1 MKDVVPSA
9 DAMNGWQERYNNDP
23 LRAMSSKDW
32 KKQASSKQFMKL
44 FKFISGVNTKGEEI
58 KMTTPVLN
66 KHIPTGNDIEDMKMC
81 FWLGKEWENKDAPK
95 PLGKDAATTEIYQGK
110 GVKVRMTYLLLSSF
124 TMI

>member
-9 DAMNGWQERYNNDP
+9 DAMNGWQERYDNDP

-44 FKFISGVNTKGEEI
+44 FKFISGVNTMGEEI
-58 KMTTPVLN
+58 KMTSPVLV
-66 KHIPTGNDIEDMKMC
+66 KHIPTGNDIENMKMC

-95 PLGKDAATTEIYQGK
+95 PLGKDVASTEIYQGK
-110 GVKVRMTYLLLSSF
+110 GVKVRMAYFL
-124 TMI
+124 